1 MKKLIWLSRHHL
13 TNGQT
18 ETLKQ
23 IEYTQIEQH
32 NVEFND
38 DIINQIQSITD
49 EKIIAIVA
57 PLNYSLKLLRDG
69 YTLIEFQNIP
79 SARSKGVFLCKGL
92 FVHTLESSLFIKCP
106 LTSEEQEE
114 GDLAPIK

>member
-1 MKKLIWLSRHHL
+1 MKKLIWLSRHSL

-23 IEYTQIEQH
+23 IEYTKIEQH
-32 NVEFND
+32 DMEFND

-49 EKIIAIVA
+49 EKTIAIVA
-57 PLNYSLKLLRDG
+57 PLNYSLKLLRVG

-79 SARSKGVFLCKGL
+79 SARQKGIFLCKGL
-92 FVHTLESSLFIKCP
+92 FVHTLDSSLFINCP
-106 LTSEEQEE
+106 LSIEEQDE
-114 GDLAPIK
+114 GSLAPIK